1 VLASACAM
9 TTWFCDAYASWQK
22 GAVENA
28 NERLRRKLPR
38 NLDLDA
44 LSDAELQEIVLR
56 HNMTPRK

>member
-1 VLASACAM
+1 M